1 MNSSQASAA
10 EGAYVLSHRDLAEVL
25 SDVDLGLL
33 ITRLVE
39 EIETVYRDRNV
50 ESVERTGW
58 SRPPDA
64 LEVMGCQAHDF
75 TCAKLISSVPGDNG
89 GPTVTGTLVCTE
101 IGTDQARLVCD
112 AAFVTP
118 LRTAASTAAVMRH
131 AAPGV
136 RHLGVIGAGL
146 EGTTHS
152 VVLALMLDS
161 IESISFFDLDRK
173 QTESAAKESSYL
185 LEKRGLLKDRGVEIH
200 ECDKESEIYDCDG
213 IVTATFAERTVL
225 TDTKRI
231 DRGTFIAAVGA
242 DLESK
247 RELPTGLYDR
257 AKFIADDLRQCLKEG
272 ELQFA
277 KTRFRL
283 EDKSGDHRG
292 ELEDG
297 RIVSAATFL
306 QNPQPFLENRREEIV
321 IYDSTGFS
329 GQDLAAARVILR
341 LLEERDWELR
351 PWNPPQ
357 PDSILDLL
365 GYDRF
370 GDAPVTE
377 RRTSR

>member
-1 MNSSQASAA
+1 MIQPATTES
-10 EGAYVLSHRDLAEVL
+10 EGAYVLSHRDLADVL
-25 SDVDLGLL
+25 SEADLGVL
-33 ITRLVE
+33 IPRLVA

-118 LRTAASTAAVMRH
+118 LRTAASTAAVMRY
-131 AAPGV
+131 AAPEV
-136 RHLGVIGAGL
+136 RNLGVVGAGL
-146 EGTTHS
+146 EGTTHA
-152 VVLALMLDS
+152 VVLALMIET
-161 IESISFFDLDRK
+161 IESISFYDLDRQ
-173 QTESAAKESSYL
+173 QTADAAAEATYL
-185 LEKRGLLKDRGVEIH
+185 LEGRGLLGERKIEIH
-200 ECDKESEIYDCDG
+200 ECEKEAPIYECDG
-213 IVTATFAERTVL
+213 VITATFAERTVL
-225 TDTKRI
+225 TDTGRVSP
-231 DRGTFIAAVGA
+231 GTFVAAVGA

-283 EDKSGDHRG
+283 EDKSVDHRG
-292 ELEDG
+292 EMSDG
-297 RIVSAATFL
+297 LIVSAATFL
-306 QNPQPFLENRREEIV
+306 QDPKPFLEKRKEEIV

-329 GQDLAAARVILR
+329 GQDLAAARVLLR
-341 LLEERDWELR
+341 LLEERGWDRR
-351 PWNPPQ
+351 PWNPPR
-357 PDSILDLL
+357 PDSLIELL
-365 GYDRF
+365 GYTRF
-370 GDAPVTE
+370 EDSPVTE
-377 RRTSR
+377 RVRSK